1 MGARMSKGLLAL
13 VSVLVGLL
21 IAGMTVWGT
30 LALWFALPFTD
41 DARAVVVLGYL
52 FAAGYAIW
60 RILRRR
66 RPVVSVLPKLSS
78 ATP

>member
-1 MGARMSKGLLAL
+1 MSKGVLLL
-13 VSVLVGLL
+13 ISFIVCLF

-66 RPVVSVLPKLSS
+66 RPVVSVLPKPSR